1 MSKLK
6 ICFGFLVKEVNEI
19 TFSSEPFSSFESM
32 ITRFEF
38 YKGGISGLAKCSDTN
53 IYAWLP
59 SKTVN
64 KSLDCTETL
73 NHDFLLIS
81 LASDVNLTLP
91 AF

>member
-1 MSKLK
+1 
-6 ICFGFLVKEVNEI
+6 
-19 TFSSEPFSSFESM
+19 M

-38 YKGGISGLAKCSDTN
+38 YKGDISGLAKCLDTN

-64 KSLDCTETL
+64 KSLDCTEAL
-73 NHDFLLIS
+73 NHDFLLII
-81 LASDVNLTLP
+81 LASDVNLILP